1 MRIMYRQ
8 IQAVPKEKWAA
19 KLELERRADDAEARA
34 GHPVP
39 RRYRAMFGGENSQI
53 RVSEREYES
62 IAEWGRLFEEWT
74 QNEELQAI
82 EAERQEYFIWE
93 REELFYVDS
102 DSPTPRW
109 MEILEEKMG
118 DGRGASRSGG

>member
-8 IQAVPKEKWAA
+8 IQEVPTHLWAE
-19 KLELERRADDAEARA
+19 KLEIERRHDEAEARA

-39 RRYRAMFGGENSQI
+39 RRYRAAFGSEHTQT

-62 IAEWGRLFEEWT
+62 VAEWGRLFEEWL
-74 QNEELQAI
+74 QNEELQQL
-82 EAERQEYFIWE
+82 EAERQKYFTWE

-102 DSPTPRW
+102 PDSPTPRW
-109 MEILEEKMG
+109 MEVLNDKEG
-118 DGRGASRSGG
+118 